1 MAVITPSELHLL
13 SPVFKGR
20 IGRLFGRWALWFTGA
35 GKVNKAHQYV
45 EDNGITYGP
54 DAAKGIMDYCGID
67 YLIGNPERLENLPEG
82 AFITISN
89 HNYGHLDGIMLVDII
104 GHKRPGLKVMVNKIL
119 MWIHCLNPNFISV
132 QPTGAQRT
140 AATTESI
147 NGVKQALLT
156 LKEGNPLALFPAGA
170 VADLKPKEKWTISDR
185 EWQDAAI
192 KLIMKAKVPIVPI
205 RFFDRN
211 SNFYYLL
218 GLIDWKVRLMRLCHE
233 MFNKRKKPVRLGIG
247 ETISVEE
254 QAKYK
259 DPEEFKRFIRSKVY
273 EMPLPEHF
281 TPRSGISL

>member
-1 MAVITPSELHLL
+1 MAVITPSELDQLA
-13 SPVFKGR
+13 PVFKGR
-20 IGRLFGRWALWFTGA
+20 AGRLFGRWALRFTGVQ
-35 GKVNKAHQYV
+35 KVNNAHQYV
-45 EDNGITYGP
+45 EDEGIAYGP

-67 YLIGNPERLENLPEG
+67 YLVGNPERLENLPEG

-89 HNYGHLDGIMLVDII
+89 HHYGHIDGVMLVDLI
-104 GHKRPGLKVMVNKIL
+104 GHKRPGMKVMVNKIL
-119 MWIHCLNPNFISV
+119 MWIHCLKPNFISV
-132 QPTGAQRT
+132 QPTGAERT
-140 AATTESI
+140 SATADSI

-156 LKEGNPLALFPAGA
+156 LRSGEPLSLFPAGA

-211 SNFYYLL
+211 SNFYFFL
-218 GLIDWKVRLMRLCHE
+218 GLIDWKVRLLRLCHE
-233 MFNKRKKPVRLGIG
+233 MFNKKKKPVRLGIG
-247 ETISVEE
+247 ETISLEE

-273 EMPLPEHF
+273 DMPLPEHF
-281 TPRSGISL
+281 TPRSGLSL